1 MNTFEHLETIIKN
14 RRAVFPPLFEEG
26 TIPEEQ
32 IWKILE
38 MANWA
43 PSHKK
48 TEPWRFVVLRD
59 KALIRFGIHLAQL
72 YKETMPTEKF
82 SEIKYRK
89 IGNKIAQSDC
99 VIAICMKRHE
109 DSGLP
114 EWEEEAAVAC
124 AVQNLWLSASALGLG
139 GYWSSPKFLLSNS
152 GFFEL
157 AHDEKCMG
165 IFYLGK
171 ATDQNKPSV
180 RGDIKE
186 KVRWLEQ

>member
-1 MNTFEHLETIIKN
+1 MEKFEHLEATIKT
-14 RRAVFPPLFEEG
+14 RRAVFPPFFEEG
-26 TIPEEQ
+26 RIPDEK

-59 KALIRFGIHLAQL
+59 KALTRFGAHFAQL
-72 YKETMPTEKF
+72 YKEQTPSEKF
-82 SEIKYRK
+82 SEMKHKK
-89 IGNKIAQSDC
+89 IGKKIEQSDC

-124 AVQNLWLSASALGLG
+124 AVQNLWLSAAALGLG
-139 GYWSSPKFLLSNS
+139 GYWSSPKILLNNPE
-152 GFFEL
+152 FFEL
-157 AHDEKCMG
+157 AKDEKCLG

-171 ATDQNKPSV
+171 ASGQNKPSE

>member
-1 MNTFEHLETIIKN
+1 MNHFEQLEKVITS
-14 RRAVFPPLFEEG
+14 RRAVFPPLFEKG
-26 TIPEEQ
+26 TIPDDK

-59 KALIRFGIHLAQL
+59 QALDRFGKHLTQL
-72 YKETMPTEKF
+72 YKEKTPPEKF
-82 SEIKYRK
+82 SELKYKK
-89 IGNKIAQSDC
+89 IGQKIEMSDC

-109 DSGLP
+109 ASGLP

-139 GYWSSPKFLLSNS
+139 GYWSSPGIIINHPE
-152 GFFEL
+152 FFDL
-157 AHDEKCMG
+157 ADDEKCMG
-165 IFYLGK
+165 IFYLGL
-171 ATDQNKPSV
+171 APIANKPSE
-180 RGDIKE
+180 RGDIKA
-186 KVRWLEQ
+186 KVRWMEE